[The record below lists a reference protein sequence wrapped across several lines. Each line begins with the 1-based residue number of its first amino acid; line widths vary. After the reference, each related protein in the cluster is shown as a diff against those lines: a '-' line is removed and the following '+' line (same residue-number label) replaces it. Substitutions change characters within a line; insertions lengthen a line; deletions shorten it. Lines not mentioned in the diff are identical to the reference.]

1 MKKISVLLLILI
13 LLLTPAAC
21 SGKAATD
28 ESSDKSA
35 SYTQPFTAQV
45 TESESKTYETE
56 KGEKM
61 NITIR
66 INGRAFSATLE
77 NNAAAKELYEI
88 IRTEGLSV
96 DMSDYSGFEKVGA
109 LGRTLTSDDKY
120 IKAAAGDI
128 MLYQSNQIVMFYG
141 SNSWSYTKL
150 GRINDLS
157 GWRDALGSGSVTAEI
172 TAE

>member
-1 MKKISVLLLILI
+1 
-13 LLLTPAAC
+13 
-21 SGKAATD
+21 
-28 ESSDKSA
+28 
-35 SYTQPFTAQV
+35 
-45 TESESKTYETE
+45 
-56 KGEKM
+56 M

-77 NNAAAKELYEI
+77 NNAAAKEFYEI

-172 TAE
+172 TVE